1 MANEIQKDVRK
12 TGTATV
18 GIVCR
23 DGIVLAAEKRGVLG
37 ESYFIASKK
46 EKKIHKIAKDIA
58 VTTAGLVSDIQML
71 IKVVT
76 AQLRLKELKTK
87 IQPTV
92 KEAANLFG
100 TITYQNIRQFSTI
113 PGIVHFL
120 VGGKD
125 ANGFGLYEVFF
136 DGTVS
141 EHDDYVTSGSYG
153 SIMAYGILE
162 NEWNPNITVNQGAE
176 LALKVLRTAIKRD
189 AGTGDGIDVV
199 IIDKNGMGE
208 IKEEKVTAK

>member
-1 MANEIQKDVRK
+1 MADDIQKDARK

-18 GIVCR
+18 GIVCK
-23 DGIVLAAEKRGVLG
+23 DGIILAAEKRAVLG

-46 EKKIHKIAKDIA
+46 MKKIFKISDDIV
-58 VTTAGLVSDIQML
+58 VTTAGLVSDIQMML
-71 IKVVT
+71 KIVK
-76 AQLRLKELKTK
+76 AQLRLKELRTK
-87 IQPTV
+87 SSTTV

-100 TITYQNIRQFSTI
+100 SIAYQNIRQFSTI

-120 VGGKD
+120 IGGRD
-125 ANGFGLYEVFF
+125 ANGFGLYEVAF

-141 EHDDYVTSGSYG
+141 EHDDYITSGSYG

-162 NEWNPNITVNQGAE
+162 NEWNPNITVSQGAE

-189 AGTGDGIDVV
+189 AGTGDGIDLVV
-199 IIDKNGMGE
+199 IDKNGLE
-208 IKEEKVTAK
+208 EREEKVLAK

>member
-1 MANEIQKDVRK
+1 MADDIQKDARK

-18 GIVCR
+18 GIVCK
-23 DGIVLAAEKRGVLG
+23 DGIILAAEKRAVLG

-46 EKKIHKIAKDIA
+46 MKKIFEISKGIV
-58 VTTAGLVSDIQML
+58 VTTAGLVSDIQMML
-71 IKVVT
+71 KIVK
-76 AQLRLKELKTK
+76 AQLRLKELRTK
-87 IQPTV
+87 SSTTV

-100 TITYQNIRQFSTI
+100 SIAYQNIRQFSTI

-120 VGGKD
+120 IGGKD
-125 ANGFGLYEVFF
+125 ANGFSLYEVSF

-141 EHDDYVTSGSYG
+141 EHDDYITSGSYG

-189 AGTGDGIDVV
+189 AGTGDGIDLVV
-199 IIDKNGMGE
+199 IDKNGLE
-208 IKEEKVTAK
+208 EREEKVAAK